1 MREVQAAAAPGE
13 SQETAEQKLVIGSSP
28 GVPGAVWAGAGLGW
42 GAARLLA
49 AC

>member
-1 MREVQAAAAPGE
+1 MREVQTAAAPGE
-13 SQETAEQKLVIGSSP
+13 SQETAEQRLGSSP